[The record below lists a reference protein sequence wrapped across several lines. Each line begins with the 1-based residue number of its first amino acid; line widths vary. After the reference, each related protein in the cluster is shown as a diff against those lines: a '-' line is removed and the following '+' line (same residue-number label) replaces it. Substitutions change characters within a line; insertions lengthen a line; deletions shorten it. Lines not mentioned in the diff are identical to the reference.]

1 MSYDLDGEKYI
12 LSINVIQYDRRAAN
26 GRKRDRDGSQIDEKN
41 VLNTFKEKV
50 RHGKANSLDLL
61 LNKLSLSF
69 L

>member
-12 LSINVIQYDRRAAN
+12 LSINVKQYD
-26 GRKRDRDGSQIDEKN
+26 RKRDRDGSQIDEKN

>member
-12 LSINVIQYDRRAAN
+12 LSINVIQFDRLTAD

-41 VLNTFKEKV
+41 VVNTFKEKV
-50 RHGKANSLDLL
+50 RHGNANSLDLL